1 MRRILLAMLLTATLA
16 HGDWYLNGGEQRWFD
31 STAATYGSGWVNI
44 NQFTLVLT
52 TNIVTTV
59 TTNATD
65 AQYGAVWDIANHVS
79 SYGLGSDAVANSYKW
94 QGWQSQTNI
103 AAGVS
108 ADWQRVSDLIAA
120 LPQCQTMTSQFT
132 TTINTNITPTCVR
145 Q

>member
-1 MRRILLAMLLTATLA
+1 MKRIIFAMLLTATLA
-16 HGDWYLNGGEQRWFD
+16 RADWYLNGGEQRWFD
-31 STAATYGSGWVNI
+31 STAATYGSGWVNL

-65 AQYGAVWDIANHVS
+65 AQYGAAWDIANHVKA
-79 SYGLGSDAVANSYKW
+79 YGVTNSATANAYCW
-94 QGWQSQTNI
+94 QGWLSQTNI

-120 LPQCQTMTSQFT
+120 LPQWQSRTNQFT
-132 TTINTNITPTCVR
+132 TTIATNIVETWVR
-145 Q
+145 R